1 MTLSES
7 PSPVPAKEPAAGP
20 LVAQSGANVADIEL
34 QLLLE
39 AVVRVSGYDFRSYGP
54 TALRR
59 RVAERVRA
67 EGVDTI
73 SGLQEKVLHDPFAL
87 ERLVQAI
94 SVAPNSLFREPE
106 FFADVRARLVPM
118 LRTFPFVRIWCI
130 GASRGEDAFS
140 LAVMLQ
146 EEGLYRRCKIY
157 ATEPSTLGVEEAK
170 LGRLPVEM
178 LEEYSRRY
186 LEAGGTSTFM
196 RYVRSDGVSASLD
209 SSLLENIVFARYH
222 VATDGSFNEFHFI
235 TCRNVL
241 PYFSGNLSY
250 RVHGVIFESLVRFG
264 YLGLGSR
271 ESLRSSPHHRAFTE
285 VEGARGVY
293 RRVR

>member
-1 MTLSES
+1 MTLTPTPPQASSE
-7 PSPVPAKEPAAGP
+7 KPAAAIP
-20 LVAQSGANVADIEL
+20 AQNGANVADIEL

-39 AVVRVSGYDFRSYGP
+39 AVVRVSGYDFRGYAP

-67 EGVDTI
+67 EGVETI
-73 SGLQEKVLHDPFAL
+73 SGLQERVLHDPYVL
-87 ERLVQAI
+87 DRLVQAV

-106 FFADVRARLVPM
+106 FYADVRTRLVPM

-130 GASRGEDAFS
+130 GASRGEDAYS

-157 ATEPSTLGVEEAK
+157 ATEPSTLAVEEAK
-170 LGRLPVEM
+170 LGRLPLEM
-178 LEEYSRRY
+178 LDEYSRRY
-186 LEAGGTSTFM
+186 LEAGGTSTFL
-196 RYVRSDGVSASLD
+196 RYVRSDGESASLD
-209 SSLLENIVFARYH
+209 PALLENIVFARYH

-241 PYFSGNLSY
+241 PYFSGSLAY

-271 ESLRSSPHHRAFTE
+271 ESLRNSPHHRAFAE
-285 VEGARGVY
+285 VEGARGIY